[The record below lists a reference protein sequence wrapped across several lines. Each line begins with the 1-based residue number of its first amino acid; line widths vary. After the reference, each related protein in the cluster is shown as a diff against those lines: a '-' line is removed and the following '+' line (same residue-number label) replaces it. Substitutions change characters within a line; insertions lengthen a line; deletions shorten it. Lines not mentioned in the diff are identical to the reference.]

1 MLSMYLLMIN
11 LANRQRS
18 DTMGYE
24 EYLDK
29 VKQMID
35 DLKAM
40 TADLGLANTGD
51 EYKIISELFTYKFLN
66 DKLSYSFEKREDKE
80 ETFDDFIDFADTNTP
95 RIKDEYKLEKL
106 FQKQNDEKKPFNKRL
121 DEAFVAISEM
131 NKDVYSIETSTGAK
145 KPLFEPLSVYLR
157 DPDKELE
164 LAKRA
169 INILCNYQFGG
180 EIFEQGW
187 DYFSS
192 VFEYLIKDYNKDSGK
207 YAEYYTPAFAGAIM
221 ADILYNDTPVDQVEI
236 YDPAAGSG
244 TLLLSLATKI
254 GVKNCTIYSQDRSQK
269 STQFLRINLI
279 LNNLAQ
285 SLEYV
290 IEGNTMTNPMHLDG
304 DKLKKFDFI
313 VSNPPFTV
321 DFSADVEAMKNDKYN
336 RFFAGIPNVP
346 KKDKKKMAIYLPFL
360 QHILASLKED
370 GKAAVV
376 VPNGFLT
383 FNSGIQKK
391 IRKEIVDNNWLR
403 GVISMPANIFATTG
417 TSVSIIFIDKSRPE
431 AKQDIILIDA
441 TKLGRKVS
449 LEDGQRTILSHEDEQ
464 LIINTFKNEN
474 EVDDFS
480 ALVTKEK
487 IQDRSYSFSAGQY
500 FPVKMDFSEIT
511 KQEFEDEIG
520 KLTKEIEELF
530 ELNEKY
536 ENKIKNDLG
545 ALRYEEI

>member
-1 MLSMYLLMIN
+1 MNGDNKL
-11 LANRQRS
+11 
-18 DTMGYE
+18 MGYE

-66 DKLSYSFEKREDKE
+66 DKLLYNFEHREDIE
-80 ETFDDFIDFADTNTP
+80 DSFDDFIDFADSNTA
-95 RIKDEYKLEKL
+95 RIKEEYLLLNL
-106 FQKQNDEKKPFNKRL
+106 FQKQNDKKFHKTFDKAL
-121 DEAFVAISEM
+121 EAISEL
-131 NKDVYSIETSTGAK
+131 NKDVYSIETSTGTK

-157 DPDKELE
+157 DPDKEVE

-169 INILCNYQFGG
+169 INILCKYQFGG

-192 VFEYLIKDYNKDSGK
+192 IFEYLIKDYNKDSGK

-221 ADILYNDTPVDQVEI
+221 ANILYNDTPVDQVEI

-244 TLLLSLATKI
+244 TLLLSMATKV
-254 GVKNCTIYSQDRSQK
+254 GAKNCTIYSQDRSQK

-290 IEGNTMTNPMHLDG
+290 IEGNTMTNPMHLEG
-304 DKLKKFDFI
+304 DRLKRFDFI

-321 DFSADVEAMKNDKYN
+321 DFSADVETMKTDKYG
-336 RFFAGIPNVP
+336 RFFAGIPSIPP
-346 KKDKKKMAIYLPFL
+346 KKKNDMAIYLTFL

-403 GVISMPANIFATTG
+403 GVVSMPSNIFATTG
-417 TSVSIIFIDKSRPE
+417 TSVSIIFIDKSRNNE
-431 AKQDIILIDA
+431 DEIILIDA
-441 TKLGRKVS
+441 TKIGRKVS
-449 LEDGQRTILSHEDEQ
+449 LEDGQRTILSTEDERF
-464 LIINTFKNEN
+464 IISTFNNKVLVE
-474 EVDDFS
+474 DFS
-480 ALVTKEK
+480 VLVTKED
-487 IQDRSYSFSAGQY
+487 IQGRNYSFLAGQY
-500 FPVKMDFSEIT
+500 YPTKMVYIPISEEEYENNINKLRLDINNLFDESKELD
-511 KQEFEDEIG
+511 KQIRVI
-520 KLTKEIEELF
+520 LEEL
-530 ELNEKY
+530 KY
-536 ENKIKNDLG
+536 DRVKKI
-545 ALRYEEI
+545 

>member
-1 MLSMYLLMIN
+1 
-11 LANRQRS
+11 
-18 DTMGYE
+18 MGYE

-66 DKLSYSFEKREDKE
+66 DKLLYSFENREDKE
-80 ETFDDFIDFADTNTP
+80 ESFDDFIDFADTNTA
-95 RIKDEYKLEKL
+95 RIKEEYLLLNL
-106 FQKQNDEKKPFNKRL
+106 FQKQNDKKFHKTFDKAL
-121 DEAFVAISEM
+121 AAISDL
-131 NKDVYSIETSTGAK
+131 NKDVYSIETSTGTK

-157 DPDKELE
+157 DPDKEVE

-169 INILCNYQFGG
+169 INILCKYQFGG

-192 VFEYLIKDYNKDSGK
+192 IFEYLIKDYNKDSGK

-244 TLLLSLATKI
+244 TLLLSMATKV

-304 DKLKKFDFI
+304 ENLKKFDFI
-313 VSNPPFTV
+313 VSNPPFNV
-321 DFSADVEAMKNDKYN
+321 DFSADVEIMKADKFS
-336 RFFAGIPNVP
+336 RFFAGVPAIPP
-346 KKDKKKMAIYLPFL
+346 KKKADMAIYQTFL
-360 QHILASLKED
+360 QHILASLKEN

-376 VPNGFLT
+376 VPTGFLT
-383 FNSGIQKK
+383 LSKRSSK
-391 IRKEIVDNNWLR
+391 IAYQIREKIIKENWLR
-403 GVISMPANIFATTG
+403 GVISMPSNIFATTN
-417 TSVSIIFIDKSRPE
+417 TNVSIIFIDKTRTE
-431 AKQDIILIDA
+431 DDEIILVDA
-441 TKLGRKVS
+441 SKLGRKVK
-449 LEDGQRTILSHEDEQ
+449 LEDGQRTILSSKDEK
-464 LIINTFKNEN
+464 LIVDTFKQMNVQDE
-474 EVDDFS
+474 FS
-480 ALVTKEK
+480 VVVNKEK
-487 IQDRSYSFSAGQY
+487 ITKNKYSFSAGQY
-500 FPVKMDFSEIT
+500 FNVKI
-511 KQEFEDEIG
+511 
-520 KLTKEIEELF
+520 
-530 ELNEKY
+530 KY
-536 ENKIKNDLG
+536 EKLSSEEFNETVLDLTTSICSCIERGNDLNKHLLELLEG
-545 ALRYEEI
+545 IKYEQ

>member
-1 MLSMYLLMIN
+1 
-11 LANRQRS
+11 
-18 DTMGYE
+18 MGYE

-66 DKLSYSFEKREDKE
+66 DKLLYSFENRKDKQE
-80 ETFDDFIDFADTNTP
+80 SFDDFIDFADTNTA
-95 RIKDEYKLEKL
+95 RIKEEYLLLNL
-106 FQKQNDEKKPFNKRL
+106 FQKQNEKNFNKKFDKAL
-121 DEAFVAISEM
+121 AEISEL
-131 NKDVYSIETSTGAK
+131 NKDVYSIETVTGTK

-157 DPDKELE
+157 DPDKEVE

-169 INILCNYQFGG
+169 INILCKYQFGG
-180 EIFEQGW
+180 EIFEKGW

-244 TLLLSLATKI
+244 TLLLSMASKI
-254 GVKNCTIYSQDRSQK
+254 GAKNCTIYSQDRSQK

-279 LNNLAQ
+279 LNSLAQ

-290 IEGNTMTNPMHLDG
+290 IEGNTMTNPMHTDG

-313 VSNPPFTV
+313 VSNPPFNV
-321 DFSADVEAMKNDKYN
+321 DFSADVETMKTDKFT

-346 KKDKKKMAIYLPFL
+346 NKDKKSMAIYQTFL
-360 QHILASLKED
+360 QHILASLKD
-370 GKAAVV
+370 NGKAAIV

-383 FNSGIQKK
+383 SNAGIPKK

-403 GVISMPANIFATTG
+403 GVVSMPANIFATTG
-417 TSVSIIFIDKSRPE
+417 TSVSIIFIDKARTE
-431 AKQDIILIDA
+431 EDKNIILVDA
-441 TKLGRKVS
+441 TKIGKKVS
-449 LEDGQRTILSHEDEQ
+449 LEDGQRTILSIEDEK
-464 LIINTFKNEN
+464 LIIDTFKGKNV
-474 EVDDFS
+474 VDDFS

-487 IQDRSYSFSAGQY
+487 IQNRSYSFLAGQY
-500 FPVKMDFSEIT
+500 YPTKMVYVPIS
-511 KQEFEDEIG
+511 EDEFNENIN
-520 KLTKEIEELF
+520 KLSKEIADLFDEGNLLEKQIRKILGEL
-530 ELNEKY
+530 KY
-536 ENKIKNDLG
+536 DR
-545 ALRYEEI
+545 A

>member
-1 MLSMYLLMIN
+1 MTN

-66 DKLSYSFEKREDKE
+66 DKLIYSFEKRENKE
-80 ETFDDFIDFADTNTP
+80 ETFDDFIDFADTNTA
-95 RIKDEYKLEKL
+95 RIKEEYLLLNL
-106 FQKQNDEKKPFNKRL
+106 FQKQNDKKFHKIFDQAL
-121 DEAFVAISEM
+121 VAISEL
-131 NKDVYSIETSTGAK
+131 NKDVYSIETATGTK

-157 DPDKELE
+157 DPDKEVE

-169 INILCNYQFGG
+169 INILCKYQFGG

-244 TLLLSLATKI
+244 TLLLSMATKV
-254 GVKNCTIYSQDRSQK
+254 GAKNCTIYSQDRSQK

-313 VSNPPFTV
+313 VSNPPFNV
-321 DFSADVEAMKNDKYN
+321 DFSADIETMKNDKYS
-336 RFFAGIPNVP
+336 RFFAGIPNIP
-346 KKDKKKMAIYLPFL
+346 NKNKSEMAIYQTFL
-360 QHILASLKED
+360 QHILASLKDD

-376 VPNGFLT
+376 VPAGFLT
-383 FNSGIQKK
+383 ATKRSSKIAFT
-391 IRKEIVDNNWLR
+391 IRKEIIDNNWLR
-403 GVISMPANIFATTG
+403 GVISMPSNIFATTG
-417 TSVSIIFIDKSRPE
+417 TSVAIIFLDKSR
-431 AKQDIILIDA
+431 KSSDKIFLMNA
-441 TKLGRKVS
+441 TKVGTKVS
-449 LEDGQRTILSHEDEQ
+449 LEDGQRTILSRKEQ
-464 LIINTFKNEN
+464 ELIINTFKSKE
-474 EVDDFS
+474 EKEEFS
-480 ALVTKEK
+480 IAVEKEE
-487 IQDRSYSFSAGQY
+487 IQKKNYSFFAGNY
-500 FPVKMDFSEIT
+500 FDTKIEIIELGNDEFY
-511 KQEFEDEIG
+511 KDIQEISNELQI
-520 KLTKEIEELF
+520 LF
-530 ELNEKY
+530 EKNEKLSKAILEGMKGLNY
-536 ENKIKNDLG
+536 E
-545 ALRYEEI
+545 

>member
-1 MLSMYLLMIN
+1 MNGDNKL
-11 LANRQRS
+11 
-18 DTMGYE
+18 MGYE

-66 DKLSYSFEKREDKE
+66 DKLLYNFEHREDIE
-80 ETFDDFIDFADTNTP
+80 DSFDDFIDFADSNTA
-95 RIKDEYKLEKL
+95 RIKEEYLLLNL
-106 FQKQNDEKKPFNKRL
+106 FQKQNDKKFHKTFDKAL
-121 DEAFVAISEM
+121 EAISEL

-157 DPDKELE
+157 DPDKEVE

-169 INILCNYQFGG
+169 INILCKYQFGG

-192 VFEYLIKDYNKDSGK
+192 IFEYLIKDYNKDSGK

-244 TLLLSLATKI
+244 TLLLSMATKV
-254 GVKNCTIYSQDRSQK
+254 GAKNCTIYSQDRSQK

-290 IEGNTMTNPMHLDG
+290 IEGNTMTNPMHLNG
-304 DKLKKFDFI
+304 DKLKQFDFI

-321 DFSADVEAMKNDKYN
+321 DFSADVETMKSDKYG
-336 RFFAGIPNVP
+336 RFFAGIPSVPP
-346 KKDKKKMAIYLPFL
+346 KKKNEMAIYLTFL
-360 QHILASLKED
+360 QHIIASLKEN
-370 GKAAVV
+370 GKAAFVV
-376 VPNGFLT
+376 TNGFLK
-383 FNSGIQKK
+383 FNS
-391 IRKEIVDNNWLR
+391 
-403 GVISMPANIFATTG
+403 
-417 TSVSIIFIDKSRPE
+417 
-431 AKQDIILIDA
+431 
-441 TKLGRKVS
+441 
-449 LEDGQRTILSHEDEQ
+449 
-464 LIINTFKNEN
+464 
-474 EVDDFS
+474 
-480 ALVTKEK
+480 
-487 IQDRSYSFSAGQY
+487 
-500 FPVKMDFSEIT
+500 
-511 KQEFEDEIG
+511 
-520 KLTKEIEELF
+520 
-530 ELNEKY
+530 
-536 ENKIKNDLG
+536 
-545 ALRYEEI
+545 

>member
-1 MLSMYLLMIN
+1 
-11 LANRQRS
+11 
-18 DTMGYE
+18 MGYE

-66 DKLSYSFEKREDKE
+66 DKLLYSFENRKDKQE
-80 ETFDDFIDFADTNTP
+80 SFDDFIDFADTNTA
-95 RIKDEYKLEKL
+95 RIKEDYLLLNL
-106 FQKQNDEKKPFNKRL
+106 FQKQNEKNFNKKFDKAL
-121 DEAFVAISEM
+121 AEISEL
-131 NKDVYSIETSTGAK
+131 NKDVYSIETVTGTK

-157 DPDKELE
+157 DPDKEVE

-169 INILCNYQFGG
+169 INILCKYQFGG
-180 EIFEQGW
+180 EIFEKGW

-221 ADILYNDTPVDQVEI
+221 ADILYNDTTVDQVEI

-244 TLLLSLATKI
+244 TLLLSMATKV
-254 GVKNCTIYSQDRSQK
+254 GAKNCTIYSQDRSQK

-279 LNNLAQ
+279 LNSLAQ

-290 IEGNTMTNPMHLDG
+290 IEGNTMTNPMHKDG

-321 DFSADVEAMKNDKYN
+321 DFSADVKTMKEDSFG

-346 KKDKKKMAIYLPFL
+346 NKDKKKMPIYLTFL
-360 QHILASLKED
+360 QHILSSLKD
-370 GKAAVV
+370 NGKAAVV

-383 FNSGIQKK
+383 FNSGIAKK

-403 GVISMPANIFATTG
+403 GVVSMPSNIFATTG
-417 TSVSIIFIDKSRPE
+417 TSVSIIFIDKSRTDE
-431 AKQDIILIDA
+431 NNEVILLDA
-441 TKLGRKVS
+441 SNLGNRIS
-449 LEDGQRTILSHEDEQ
+449 LEDGQRTILSDTDEK
-464 LIINTFKNEN
+464 LIINTFKLSEA
-474 EVDDFS
+474 VDDFS
-480 ALVTKEK
+480 VKVTKDK
-487 IQDRSYSFSAGQY
+487 IQERNYSFLAGQY
-500 FPVKMDFSEIT
+500 FPTKMIYVSISEEEYHQKMDS
-511 KQEFEDEIG
+511 
-520 KLTKEIEELF
+520 LCKEIKELFDDSRKLEEQIEMVMEELI
-530 ELNEKY
+530 Y
-536 ENKIKNDLG
+536 D
-545 ALRYEEI
+545 RT

>member
-1 MLSMYLLMIN
+1 
-11 LANRQRS
+11 
-18 DTMGYE
+18 MGYE

-35 DLKAM
+35 ELKAM

-66 DKLSYSFEKREDKE
+66 DKLLYSFEKREDKE
-80 ETFDDFIDFADTNTP
+80 ETFDDFIDFADTNTA
-95 RIKDEYKLEKL
+95 RIKEEYLLLNL
-106 FQKQNDEKKPFNKRL
+106 FQKQNDKKFHKIFDQAL
-121 DEAFVAISEM
+121 DKISEL
-131 NKDVYSIETSTGAK
+131 NKDVYSIETSTGTK

-157 DPDKELE
+157 DPDKEVE
-164 LAKRA
+164 LAKRS
-169 INILCNYQFGG
+169 INILCKYQFGG

-254 GVKNCTIYSQDRSQK
+254 GAKNCTIYSQDRSQK

-346 KKDKKKMAIYLPFL
+346 KKDKKKMAIYLCFL
-360 QHILASLKED
+360 QHILASLKEN
-370 GKAAVV
+370 GKAAIV
-376 VPNGFLT
+376 VPTGFLT
-383 FNSGIQKK
+383 YTSGIAKK

-403 GVISMPANIFATTG
+403 GAISMPSNIFATTG
-417 TSVSIIFIDKSRPE
+417 TSVSIIFIDKSRTE
-431 AKQDIILIDA
+431 ENQDVILIDA
-441 TKLGRKVS
+441 SKLGEKIS
-449 LEDGQRTILSHEDEQ
+449 LEDGQRTILSTEDEQ
-464 LIINTFKNEN
+464 LIINTFKQKKQ
-474 EVDDFS
+474 VDEFS
-480 ALVTKEK
+480 IVVKSNDIVK
-487 IQDRSYSFSAGQY
+487 KNYSFSAGQY
-500 FPVKMDFSEIT
+500 FEVKIEYVELTQEEFNEKMATYIVNLDKYFSEGRSL
-511 KQEFEDEIG
+511 E
-520 KLTKEIEELF
+520 KEIKQRLGEL
-530 ELNEKY
+530 KY
-536 ENKIKNDLG
+536 E
-545 ALRYEEI
+545 

>member
-1 MLSMYLLMIN
+1 
-11 LANRQRS
+11 
-18 DTMGYE
+18 MGYE

-66 DKLSYSFEKREDKE
+66 DKLLYSFEKREDKE
-80 ETFDDFIDFADTNTP
+80 ESFDDFIDFADTNTA
-95 RIKDEYKLEKL
+95 RIKEEYLLLNL
-106 FQKQNDEKKPFNKRL
+106 FQKQNDKKFHKTFDKAL
-121 DEAFVAISEM
+121 EAISEL
-131 NKDVYSIETSTGAK
+131 NKDVYSIETSTGTK

-157 DPDKELE
+157 DPDKEVE

-169 INILCNYQFGG
+169 INILCKYQFGG

-221 ADILYNDTPVDQVEI
+221 ADILYNDIPVDQVEI

-244 TLLLSLATKI
+244 TLLLSLATRI
-254 GVKNCTIYSQDRSQK
+254 GAKNCTIYSQDRSQK

-321 DFSADVEAMKNDKYN
+321 DFSADVEAMKTDKYN

-346 KKDKKKMAIYLPFL
+346 KKDKKKMAIYLCFL
-360 QHILASLKED
+360 QHILASLKEN
-370 GKAAVV
+370 GKAAIV
-376 VPNGFLT
+376 VPTGFLT
-383 FNSGIQKK
+383 YTSGIAKK

-403 GVISMPANIFATTG
+403 GAISMPSNIFATTG
-417 TSVSIIFIDKSRPE
+417 TSVSIIFIDKSRTE
-431 AKQDIILIDA
+431 ENQDVILIDA
-441 TKLGRKVS
+441 SKLGEKIS
-449 LEDGQRTILSHEDEQ
+449 LEDGQRTILSIEDEQ
-464 LIINTFKNEN
+464 LIINTFKQKKQ
-474 EVDDFS
+474 VDEFS
-480 ALVTKEK
+480 VVVKSNDIVK
-487 IQDRSYSFSAGQY
+487 KNCSFSAGQY
-500 FPVKMDFSEIT
+500 FEVKIEYVELTQEEFNEKMATYIANLDKYFSEGRSL
-511 KQEFEDEIG
+511 E
-520 KLTKEIEELF
+520 KEIKQRLGEL
-530 ELNEKY
+530 KY
-536 ENKIKNDLG
+536 E
-545 ALRYEEI
+545 

>member
-1 MLSMYLLMIN
+1 
-11 LANRQRS
+11 
-18 DTMGYE
+18 MGYE

-66 DKLSYSFEKREDKE
+66 DKLLYNFEHREDIE
-80 ETFDDFIDFADTNTP
+80 DSFDDFIDFADSNTA
-95 RIKDEYKLEKL
+95 RIKEEYLLLNL
-106 FQKQNDEKKPFNKRL
+106 FQKQNDKKFHKTFDKAL
-121 DEAFVAISEM
+121 EAISEL
-131 NKDVYSIETSTGAK
+131 NKDVYSIETSTGTK

-157 DPDKELE
+157 DPDKEVE

-169 INILCNYQFGG
+169 INILCKYQFGG

-192 VFEYLIKDYNKDSGK
+192 IFEYLIKDYNKDSGK

-221 ADILYNDTPVDQVEI
+221 ADILYNDTPVEQVEI

-244 TLLLSLATKI
+244 TLLLSMATKV
-254 GVKNCTIYSQDRSQK
+254 GAKNCTIYSQDRSQK

-290 IEGNTMTNPMHLDG
+290 IEGNTMANPMHLEG
-304 DKLKKFDFI
+304 DRLKRFDFI

-321 DFSADVEAMKNDKYN
+321 DFSADVETMKSDKYG
-336 RFFAGIPNVP
+336 RFFAGIPSIPP
-346 KKDKKKMAIYLPFL
+346 KKKNDMAIYLTFL

-403 GVISMPANIFATTG
+403 GVVSMPSNIFATTG
-417 TSVSIIFIDKSRPE
+417 TSVSIIFIDKSRKDE
-431 AKQDIILIDA
+431 DEIVLIDA
-441 TKLGRKVS
+441 TKMGRKVS
-449 LEDGQRTILSHEDEQ
+449 LEDGQRTILSTEDEQ
-464 LIINTFKNEN
+464 YIINTFNNKMLVE
-474 EVDDFS
+474 DFS
-480 ALVTKEK
+480 VLVSKE
-487 IQDRSYSFSAGQY
+487 QVQERNYSFSAGQY
-500 FPVKMDFSEIT
+500 FEVKMELIELTQEEFNKKIAAYSLNLERLFS
-511 KQEFEDEIG
+511 KG
-520 KLTKEIEELF
+520 KSLENEIEKKLETLV
-530 ELNEKY
+530 Y
-536 ENKIKNDLG
+536 E
-545 ALRYEEI
+545 

>member
-1 MLSMYLLMIN
+1 
-11 LANRQRS
+11 
-18 DTMGYE
+18 MGYE

-66 DKLSYSFEKREDKE
+66 DKLIYSFEKREDKE
-80 ETFDDFIDFADTNTP
+80 ETFDDFIDFADTNTA
-95 RIKDEYKLEKL
+95 RIKEEYLLLKL
-106 FQKQNDEKKPFNKRL
+106 FQKQNDKKFHKIFDQAL
-121 DEAFVAISEM
+121 AAISEL
-131 NKDVYSIETSTGAK
+131 NKDVYSIETATGTK

-157 DPDKELE
+157 DPDKEVE

-169 INILCNYQFGG
+169 INILCKYQFGG

-254 GVKNCTIYSQDRSQK
+254 GAKNCTIYSQDRSQK

-321 DFSADVEAMKNDKYN
+321 DFSADVEAMKTDKYN

-346 KKDKKKMAIYLPFL
+346 KKDKKKMAIYLCFL
-360 QHILASLKED
+360 QHILASLKEN
-370 GKAAVV
+370 GKAAIV
-376 VPNGFLT
+376 VPTGFLT
-383 FNSGIQKK
+383 YTSGIAKK

-403 GVISMPANIFATTG
+403 GVISMPSNIFATTG
-417 TSVSIIFIDKSRPE
+417 TSVSIIFIDKSRME
-431 AKQDIILIDA
+431 ENQDVILIDA
-441 TKLGRKVS
+441 TKVGNKIS
-449 LEDGQRTILSHEDEQ
+449 LEDGQRTILSTEDEQ
-464 LIINTFKNEN
+464 LIINTFKKNEIR
-474 EVDDFS
+474 DDFS
-480 ALVTKEK
+480 VVVSKNE
-487 IQDRSYSFSAGQY
+487 IQKKSYSLSAGQY
-500 FPVKMDFSEIT
+500 FEIKIEYIDLT
-511 KQEFEDEIG
+511 QEEF
-520 KLTKEIEELF
+520 
-530 ELNEKY
+530 NEKMSNYFANLEQYFSKGKSLEAEIKHRLGELKY
-536 ENKIKNDLG
+536 E
-545 ALRYEEI
+545 

>member
-1 MLSMYLLMIN
+1 
-11 LANRQRS
+11 
-18 DTMGYE
+18 MGYE

-66 DKLSYSFEKREDKE
+66 DKLLYSFEKREDKE
-80 ETFDDFIDFADTNTP
+80 ESFDDFIDFADTNTA
-95 RIKDEYKLEKL
+95 RIKEEYLLLNL
-106 FQKQNDEKKPFNKRL
+106 FQKQNDKKFHKTFDKAL
-121 DEAFVAISEM
+121 EAISEL
-131 NKDVYSIETSTGAK
+131 NKDVYSIETSTGTK

-157 DPDKELE
+157 DPDKEVE

-169 INILCNYQFGG
+169 INILCKYQFGG

-221 ADILYNDTPVDQVEI
+221 ADILYNDTPVDQVEV

-244 TLLLSLATKI
+244 TLLLSMATRI
-254 GVKNCTIYSQDRSQK
+254 GEKNCTIYSQDRSQK

-304 DKLKKFDFI
+304 EKLKKFDFI
-313 VSNPPFTV
+313 VSNPPFNV
-321 DFSADVEAMKNDKYN
+321 DFSADVETMKADKFN
-336 RFFAGIPNVP
+336 RFFAGVPSIPP
-346 KKDKKKMAIYLPFL
+346 KKKADMAIYQTFL
-360 QHILASLKED
+360 QHILASLKEN

-376 VPNGFLT
+376 VPTGFLT
-383 FNSGIQKK
+383 LSKRSSKIAYQIRKK
-391 IRKEIVDNNWLR
+391 IVEENWLR
-403 GVISMPANIFATTG
+403 GIISMPSNIFATTN
-417 TSVSIIFIDKSRPE
+417 TNVSIVFIDKTRTE
-431 AKQDIILIDA
+431 EDEIILVDA
-441 TKLGRKVS
+441 SKLGKKVK
-449 LEDGQRTILSHEDEQ
+449 LEDGQRTILSLQDEK
-464 LIINTFKNEN
+464 LIVDTFKQKNVLDE
-474 EVDDFS
+474 FS
-480 ALVTKEK
+480 VVVNRDK
-487 IQDRSYSFSAGQY
+487 II
-500 FPVKMDFSEIT
+500 KKNLI
-511 KQEFEDEIG
+511 
-520 KLTKEIEELF
+520 
-530 ELNEKY
+530 
-536 ENKIKNDLG
+536 NK
-545 ALRYEEI
+545 RM

>member
-1 MLSMYLLMIN
+1 MLSMCLLMTN
-11 LANRQRS
+11 LVNRQRS
-18 DTMGYE
+18 ETMGYE

-66 DKLSYSFEKREDKE
+66 DKLIYSFEKRENKE
-80 ETFDDFIDFADTNTP
+80 ETFDDFIDFADTNTA
-95 RIKDEYKLEKL
+95 RIKEEYLLLNL
-106 FQKQNDEKKPFNKRL
+106 FQKQNDKKFHKIFDQAL
-121 DEAFVAISEM
+121 AAISEL
-131 NKDVYSIETSTGAK
+131 NKDVYSIETATGIK

-157 DPDKELE
+157 DPDKEVE

-169 INILCNYQFGG
+169 INILCKYQFGG

-244 TLLLSLATKI
+244 TLLLSMATKV
-254 GVKNCTIYSQDRSQK
+254 GAKNCTIYSQDRSQK

-321 DFSADVEAMKNDKYN
+321 DFSADVEAMKTDKYN
-336 RFFAGIPNVP
+336 RFLAGIPNVP
-346 KKDKKKMAIYLPFL
+346 KKDKKSMAIYLCFL
-360 QHILASLKED
+360 QHILASLKDD

-391 IRKEIVDNNWLR
+391 IRKEIVNNNWLR

-417 TSVSIIFIDKSRPE
+417 TSVSIIFIDKSRKE
-431 AKQDIILIDA
+431 GDKEIILVDA
-441 TKLGRKVS
+441 TKIGKKVS
-449 LEDGQRTILSHEDEQ
+449 LEDGQRTILSSEDEW
-464 LIINTFKNEN
+464 LIINTFKNKN
-474 EVDDFS
+474 VIDDFS
-480 ALVTKEK
+480 VLVSKEK
-487 IQDRSYSFSAGQY
+487 IQNRSYSFLAGQY
-500 FPVKMDFSEIT
+500 YPAKMLYTPITRDEYNKQMDRLNEEI
-511 KQEFEDEIG
+511 D
-520 KLTKEIEELF
+520 KLFKKEHEIELQIKSIMGA
-530 ELNEKY
+530 LKY
-536 ENKIKNDLG
+536 EDS
-545 ALRYEEI
+545 

>member
-1 MLSMYLLMIN
+1 MNGDNKL
-11 LANRQRS
+11 
-18 DTMGYE
+18 MGYE

-66 DKLSYSFEKREDKE
+66 DKLLYNFEHREDIE
-80 ETFDDFIDFADTNTP
+80 DSFDDFIDFADSNTA
-95 RIKDEYKLEKL
+95 RIKEEYLLLNL
-106 FQKQNDEKKPFNKRL
+106 FQKQNDKKFHKTFDKAL
-121 DEAFVAISEM
+121 EAISEL

-157 DPDKELE
+157 DPDKEVE

-169 INILCNYQFGG
+169 INILCKYQFGG

-192 VFEYLIKDYNKDSGK
+192 IFEYLIKDYNKDSGK

-244 TLLLSLATKI
+244 TLLLSMATKV
-254 GVKNCTIYSQDRSQK
+254 GAKNCTIYSQDRSQK

-290 IEGNTMTNPMHLDG
+290 IEGNTMTNPMHLNS
-304 DKLKKFDFI
+304 DKLKQFDFI

-321 DFSADVEAMKNDKYN
+321 DFSADVETMKSDKYG

-346 KKDKKKMAIYLPFL
+346 KDKKKMPIYLMFL
-360 QHILASLKED
+360 QHILMSLKSD
-370 GKAAVV
+370 GMAAVV
-376 VPNGFLT
+376 VPAGFLT
-383 FNSGIQKK
+383 ATNRSSKIAYA
-391 IRKEIVDNNWLR
+391 IRKEIIDNNWLK
-403 GVISMPANIFATTG
+403 GVISMPSNIFATTG
-417 TSVSIIFIDKSRPE
+417 TSVALIFIDKSRLE
-431 AKQDIILIDA
+431 DAEIILMDA
-441 TKLGRKVS
+441 SKLGEKIS
-449 LEDGQRTILSHEDEQ
+449 LEDGQRTILSDDDKRK
-464 LIINTFKNEN
+464 IIDTFKEKKAI
-474 EVDDFS
+474 DDFS
-480 ALVTKEK
+480 VIVNNLDIE
-487 IQDRSYSFSAGQY
+487 QNNYSFSAGQY
-500 FPVKMDFSEIT
+500 FDVKMMYSELT
-511 KQEFEDEIG
+511 ADEFDKAIANH
-520 KLTKEIEELF
+520 LNVLEELF
-530 ELNEKY
+530 MSGARLQKEI
-536 ENKIKNDLG
+536 IKHVKRIEYNAND
-545 ALRYEEI
+545 

>member
-1 MLSMYLLMIN
+1 
-11 LANRQRS
+11 
-18 DTMGYE
+18 MGYE

-66 DKLSYSFEKREDKE
+66 DKLLYSFEKREDKE
-80 ETFDDFIDFADTNTP
+80 ESFDDFIDFADTNTA
-95 RIKDEYKLEKL
+95 RIKEEYLLLNL
-106 FQKQNDEKKPFNKRL
+106 FQKQNDKKFHKTFDKAL
-121 DEAFVAISEM
+121 EAISEL
-131 NKDVYSIETSTGAK
+131 NKDVYSIETSTGTK

-157 DPDKELE
+157 DPDKEVE

-169 INILCNYQFGG
+169 INILCKYQFGG

-244 TLLLSLATKI
+244 TLLLSLATRI
-254 GVKNCTIYSQDRSQK
+254 GEKNCTIYSQDRSQK

-313 VSNPPFTV
+313 VSNPPFNV
-321 DFSADVEAMKNDKYN
+321 DFSADVETMNTDKYN
-336 RFFAGIPNVP
+336 RFFAGIPNIP
-346 KKDKKKMAIYLPFL
+346 KKDKKKMAIHLCFL
-360 QHILASLKED
+360 QHILSSLKEG
-370 GKAAVV
+370 GKAAIV
-376 VPNGFLT
+376 VPTGFLT
-383 FNSGIQKK
+383 ATVGIGKK
-391 IRKEIVDNNWLR
+391 IRKEIIDNNWLR
-403 GVISMPANIFATTG
+403 GVISMPSNIFATTG
-417 TSVSIIFIDKSRPE
+417 TSVSIIFIDKSRTDDD
-431 AKQDIILIDA
+431 QDIILIDA
-441 TKLGRKVS
+441 SKVGEKIS
-449 LEDGQRTILSHEDEQ
+449 LEDGQRTILSKEDEQ
-464 LIINTFKNEN
+464 LIVNTFKKKEQK
-474 EVDDFS
+474 DDFS
-480 ALVTKEK
+480 VVVKRKDVLKK
-487 IQDRSYSFSAGQY
+487 NYSFSAGQY
-500 FPVKMDFSEIT
+500 FEVKIEYI
-511 KQEFEDEIG
+511 E
-520 KLTKEIEELF
+520 LTKDEFNQKMNTYITNLERYFSNGQSLEEEIKQQLGEL
-530 ELNEKY
+530 KY
-536 ENKIKNDLG
+536 E
-545 ALRYEEI
+545 